1 MAMVWVLVTIP
12 FFLGLSA
19 LLPDRAPEP
28 HSPLPER
35 FLSES
40 VPSYDCLIGTW
51 TLLWQR
57 K

>member
-1 MAMVWVLVTIP
+1 MVWVLVTIP
-12 FFLGLSA
+12 FLLGLFA
-19 LLPDRAPEP
+19 LLPDRAPEL
-28 HSPLPER
+28 HSPLPKR